1 MKNVIVAALLL
12 VLCVTTLQAQIPDP
26 YKRDILGVRS
36 SRTGTAWTA
45 RAYTASLSDTSQSVS
60 PLGCDYLVFRLRSKD
75 SCGVAVYYMPSWDN
89 VTFGDMVYID
99 SLSTGN
105 NAGGNKG
112 FALPQQAMGCAG
124 VKFVVLFNAVYNIG
138 VSTATFDARITRKW

>member
-1 MKNVIVAALLL
+1 MKQLIVMTLLL
-12 VLCVTTLQAQIPDP
+12 VLCVSVVQAQIPDQS
-26 YKRDILGVRS
+26 KKDVLGVRS

-60 PLGCDYLVFRLRSKD
+60 PLGCDYLIFRLRSKD

-89 VTFGDMVYID
+89 VTFGDKVFID

-105 NAGGNKG
+105 NAGDSKG
-112 FALPQQAMGCAG
+112 FALPVQALGCAG
-124 VKFVVLFNAVYNIG
+124 VKFVVNFNAVYNIG
-138 VSTATFDARITRKW
+138 VSSATFDARVTRKW